1 MSQKLRISLLL
12 GLLITLVTGVLTA
25 EAQDAPRPTPTPS
38 VNSPG
43 QDDPVDTHPD
53 AGNNKS
59 IRGSVYIDV
68 NSDGVCVNSGVDGEV
83 PVQNINIDFI
93 SSAGENLVTL
103 QSGENGTYGLVNA
116 GDSYWEVVVDPDNT
130 WIVTSQN
137 PLYASISDDTPV
149 QIGIDFCVQKVDAY
163 MPPTT
168 LPIVSPPVLLPEAGA
183 AQQSG
188 NIALMLVAIT
198 GMGLV
203 LLGTGLKMRER
214 AVARQR

>member
-12 GLLITLVTGVLTA
+12 GLLLTLITGVLTA
-25 EAQDAPRPTPTPS
+25 EAQDTRPTPTP
-38 VNSPG
+38 NA
-43 QDDPVDTHPD
+43 HPD

-83 PVQNINIDFI
+83 PVQYINIDFI
-93 SSAGENLVTL
+93 NSAGEKLVTL
-103 QSGENGTYGLVNA
+103 QSGENGTYGLVSA
-116 GDSYWEVVVDPDNT
+116 GDSYWEVVADPDNT
-130 WIVTSQN
+130 WVVTSQN
-137 PLYASISDDTPV
+137 PLYVPIGDDTPV
-149 QIGIDFCVQKVDAY
+149 QTGVDFCVQKVDTY
-163 MPPTT
+163 VPPTT

-188 NIALMLVAIT
+188 NIALMLAAIT

-214 AVARQR
+214 ATARQR